1 MTWTII
7 IILILIGLVFLV
19 LEILVIPGATVVGIL
34 GFALVLL
41 GVIQSYLVYGSLAGH
56 LTLGITIVATF
67 ITIYYTLKSKT
78 WNKAMLKDEI
88 TGKVNELDPRIMVG
102 DTGKTIS
109 RLAPSGKALIK
120 GILLEVQSMEGF
132 IDHEKEIIVSK
143 IEDNKVFVN
152 INN

>member
-7 IILILIGLVFLV
+7 ILLILIGLIFLV

-41 GVIQSYLVYGSLAGH
+41 GVIQSYLVYGSMAGH
-56 LTLGITIVATF
+56 ITLVATIIATF

-88 TGKVNELDPRIMVG
+88 KGKVNELDPGIKVG
-102 DTGKTIS
+102 DTGKSIS
-109 RLAPSGKALIK
+109 RLAPTGKALIK

-132 IDHEKEIIVSK
+132 IDHERDIIISK

-152 INN
+152 LNT

>member
-7 IILILIGLVFLV
+7 ILLILIGLVFLV

-41 GVIQSYLVYGSLAGH
+41 GVIQSYLVYGSIAGH
-56 LTLGITIVATF
+56 ITLGVTIILTF
-67 ITIYYTLKSKT
+67 ITIYFTLKSKT

-88 TGKVNELDPRIMVG
+88 TGKVNELDPRIQVG

-109 RLAPSGKALIK
+109 RLAPAGKALIK

-132 IDHEKEIIVSK
+132 VDHEKEVVISK

-152 INN
+152 LIK